1 MDNFEADVTMI
12 PEQYTLFCRTP
23 EDISVVSNFVIH
35 YRSLEDVPQADI
47 PMISE
52 HDILFYS
59 PSEKYDKKEE
69 TRTLYINVL
78 PTKEEL

>member
-35 YRSLEDVPQADI
+35 YRSLEDVP
-47 PMISE
+47 
-52 HDILFYS
+52 
-59 PSEKYDKKEE
+59 
-69 TRTLYINVL
+69 
-78 PTKEEL
+78 